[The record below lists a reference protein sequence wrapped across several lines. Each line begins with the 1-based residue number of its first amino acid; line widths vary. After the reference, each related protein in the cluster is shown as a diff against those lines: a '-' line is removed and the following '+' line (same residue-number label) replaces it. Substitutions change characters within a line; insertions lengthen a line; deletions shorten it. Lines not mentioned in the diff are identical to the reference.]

1 MANIT
6 GQITVNNKVIL
17 EVDAD
22 PAAGA
27 GTEANM
33 GSLACFDSGSAGSV
47 YIKTGAADTAW
58 SEIDTPENADW
69 KLNGNTLGANT
80 SIGSIDD
87 FDQLFIRNNIELMRT
102 VGSTAAAQALLI
114 GLNATLGG
122 RLQVAATTSGAE
134 FLKQALSPGATQ
146 VIKVS
151 RMHRSTTTG
160 AASATFDIAIP
171 SDYNANVTSNAV
183 ALQTG
188 GSAGA
193 VGDGAS
199 YIRTVHA
206 SNLAGTVS
214 ILGGVQTDFTYE
226 AAGGMNYSLSASGAN
241 VRGTATG
248 VTNRNISW
256 GIYSEILMIAG

>member
-22 PAAGA
+22 PSAAA
-27 GTEANM
+27 GTEATM

-47 YIKTGAADTAW
+47 YIKVGAADTAW
-58 SEIDTPENADW
+58 SQIDTPENGDW
-69 KLNGNTLGANT
+69 KLNGNTLGANA
-80 SIGSIDD
+80 SIGSLDD

-122 RLQVAATTSGAE
+122 RLQIGSITSGAE
-134 FLKQALSPGATQ
+134 LFKQALSPGATE

-151 RMHRSTTTG
+151 RMHRSTTIG
-160 AASATFDIAIP
+160 AVSATFDIAIP
-171 SDYNANVTSNAV
+171 SDYNANVMSNAV
-183 ALQTG
+183 VLQTG
-188 GSAGA
+188 GATGS

-206 SNLAGTVS
+206 RNLAGTVT

-226 AAGGMNYSLSASGAN
+226 IANPLNYTLGVSGGN

-248 VTNRNISW
+248 AAGRNLSW